1 MLHAIAYALWIAAFL
16 LQVAITVRII
26 ARGLFRDYPLFLAYS
41 IKHILSFLTLFFLY
55 QYGRMVWYRHFYMGW
70 EMLDVLLKFGMI
82 GELLAHIFASYKSIR
97 EWGTTIVRGT
107 SVVLVLAAVIVAA
120 FSDLADPQNFLS
132 RFFALERS
140 AEIVQAGLLFL
151 LLGFCYA
158 LGLRWKQPSLGI
170 AFGLCVI
177 TCVNLAVFSLRAGL
191 GGSRDPLLSL
201 ATSVGYDLGALAW
214 LITLYTNPRTVR
226 SLARSTVPA
235 WDVASWNQALME
247 LLRR

>member
-1 MLHAIAYALWIAAFL
+1 MLHTVAYALWIAAFL
-16 LQVAITVRII
+16 LQVAVTARII
-26 ARGLFRDYPLFLAYS
+26 VRRLFRDYPLFLAYS
-41 IKHILSFLTLFFLY
+41 IKHILSFLTLFFLN
-55 QYGRMVWYRHFYMGW
+55 QYGSAESYRHFYIGW
-70 EMLDVLLKFGMI
+70 EVVDLLLKFGMI

-107 SVVLVLAAVIVAA
+107 SVVLVLAAVMVAA
-120 FSDLADPQNFLS
+120 FSNLADRQSFLS

-140 AEIVQAGLLFL
+140 AEIVQGGLLFL

-158 LGLRWKQPSLGI
+158 LALRWKQPSLGI

-177 TCVNLAVFSLRAGL
+177 TCVNLAVFTLRAEL
-191 GGSRDPLLSL
+191 GGSHDQILSL
-201 ATSVGYDLGALAW
+201 TASVGYDLGVLVW
-214 LITLYTNPRTVR
+214 LVTLYTQPRTVR
-226 SLARSTVPA
+226 SLARSSVPA